1 MKRVDN
7 GEKLVYNCNAIQTW
21 YITLVAFFTLQFTGI
36 FDFAIIIENLAPLT
50 VTAVIFADVVAIIA
64 YLSCVFSKNQYNPS
78 GNTIYDFFIGVWLHP
93 RIGKDV
99 LFFHFFFFL
108 IFFFQK
114 ELWTWKC
121 SLKLDGLGSFYSV
134 WPFPLQP
141 IKTKRKKKT

>member
-1 MKRVDN
+1 MTVKRVDN

-99 LFFHFFFFL
+99 LFFHFFFFFN
-108 IFFFQK
+108 FFFSK
-114 ELWTWKC
+114 GTLDLKMFSEIRWSWFILF
-121 SLKLDGLGSFYSV
+121 SLTFSSAAYQD
-134 WPFPLQP
+134 
-141 IKTKRKKKT
+141 KT